1 MAAPTSVRVE
11 ATSTTTAVLR
21 WSYAGTTAIGVWRSP
36 DGVTYAEVTAVG
48 ARVASGTTNYTDDSL
63 SPATKYWYKL
73 SDDAGSTFSS
83 VVTVWTHVCLDNPD
97 GSDVFA
103 LPRFS
108 GESDPNEVSAS
119 LDEMA
124 QRIEEV
130 LGTRVM
136 EPQQCT
142 ACPVD
147 GALVLNCANGCKEWI
162 VVADQDINSISMQ
175 WCDGGDTHIDF
186 VIPPNTTRQI
196 CGFSGSFGFSG
207 DECFSAPIVAGADGR
222 TVSVG
227 GSGAKGNRANPSTT
241 GSKPGYGGGTG
252 RGGGGGG
259 GACNCTPSGQGVR
272 NLTIKSCNANNSL
285 DCSSTKSLQLK
296 VCGGLGPYTWS
307 NTGSVVLSK
316 TTGPSTTV
324 TPPTNSG
331 SAVVGTA
338 YWQTFFP
345 CSVCT
350 AGACTSVGTGTT
362 VLRKCDDSSGVGD
375 CTTTSQ
381 CTAPAASSMTC
392 CAGGCTCLQACGNC
406 TSTCADLQAGTSCG
420 HVVVTCDQR
429 TAPMIAAGC
438 NPCGVHAGA
447 TVSVTDSIGTV
458 VTAILRA

>member
-1 MAAPTSVRVE
+1 MALATSVRVE
-11 ATSTTTAVLR
+11 ATSTSTAVLR
-21 WSYAGTTAIGVWRSP
+21 WSYAGTTAIGIWRSI
-36 DGVTYAEVTAVG
+36 DGASYSEVTTEPDRVAVG
-48 ARVASGTTNYTDDSL
+48 TTSYTDEDL

-136 EPQQCT
+136 EPQQCST
-142 ACPVD
+142 CPID
-147 GALVLNCANGCKEWI
+147 GALVINCASGCKEWI

-207 DECFSAPIVAGADGR
+207 DECFSAPIVAGAYGR

-227 GSGAKGNRANPSTT
+227 GSGAQGNKANPGAIASM
-241 GSKPGYGGGTG
+241 PGYGGGTG

-259 GACNCTPSGQGVR
+259 GGCNCTPSGQGVR

-296 VCGGLGPYTWS
+296 ACGGIGPYTWS
-307 NTGSVVLSK
+307 KTGSVVLST

-331 SAVVGTA
+331 SAVAGTA
-338 YWQTFFP
+338 YIKYGGQCQAFGGAAVACNGTPFQIAIFSSNFGCNDQVLTACGAVFTESCP
-345 CSVCT
+345 CS
-350 AGACTSVGTGTT
+350 
-362 VLRKCDDSSGVGD
+362 
-375 CTTTSQ
+375 
-381 CTAPAASSMTC
+381 
-392 CAGGCTCLQACGNC
+392 GNC
-406 TSTCADLQAGTSCG
+406 TATPIVLGLGSCG
-420 HVVVTCDQR
+420 AITTCGNGGFCTSSCDAR
-429 TAPMIAAGC
+429 TAAMITANC
-438 NPCGVHAGA
+438 NPCGSQSGA

-458 VTAILRA
+458 TTVILRA